1 MTAHDDFDR
10 QFSVWL
16 QDAAP
21 RREPEP
27 LLGEVL
33 ARTARTRR
41 RPAWRI
47 PERWIPMATITT
59 PATSVARPPWRTVAL
74 LAVLLVGLVGGA
86 LLFAGAQ
93 RPQLPPPFG
102 LAANG
107 VIAYSIDGSIVT
119 AETPTGEPTPIITD
133 TGEDGFPWFSPDG
146 ARFAFLRGGDPESP
160 DAQIWIA
167 NADGTGTHKLMDA
180 DRPVWVEWSPDG
192 DIFMVMSEA
201 MPGSITMVRTDGS
214 GSSVIETDLALVE
227 APVFRPPDG
236 AVITFKGLAPS
247 GEMGI
252 YQVARDGSGLV
263 RLALD
268 PGFQDD
274 DYYDLNTEYYFNDP
288 TWDPTGTTLL
298 YHTLEPALTTTN
310 GFRIH
315 VADVTAD
322 GLVEDERILVFDQD
336 TDDEFHATFL
346 PDGQTIVF
354 ETIQGATHQLWVGS
368 TAVGS
373 TARALDLSGTQFI
386 GYQVSP
392 DGTQLIASWPADD
405 GGTPDVF
412 QVDIASGT
420 ATALAIRDDYTWQR
434 RAITSD

>member
-16 QDAAP
+16 QEAAP
-21 RREPEP
+21 WREPEP

-59 PATSVARPPWRTVAL
+59 PATSVARPPWRMVAL

-86 LLFAGAQ
+86 ILLAGAQ
-93 RPQLPPPFG
+93 RSQLPPPFG

-107 VIAYSIDGSIVT
+107 VIAYSVDGSIVT
-119 AETPTGEPTPIITD
+119 AETPTSEPTPIITE

-146 ARFAFLRGGDPESP
+146 ERFAFLRGGDPDSP
-160 DAQIWIA
+160 DAQVWIA
-167 NADGTGTHKLMDA
+167 NADGSGAHKLIDV
-180 DRPVWVEWSPDG
+180 DRPSWVEWSPQG
-192 DIFMVMSEA
+192 DIFMVLSDA
-201 MPGSITMVRTDGS
+201 MPGSLTMVRTDGS
-214 GSSVIETDLALVE
+214 GSSIIETDLDLIDR
-227 APVFRPPDG
+227 PMFRPPDG
-236 AVITFKGLAPS
+236 AVITFKGRAAS

-274 DYYDLNTEYYFNDP
+274 DYYGVNTEYYFNDP
-288 TWDPTGTTLL
+288 LWDPTGTTLL

-315 VADVTAD
+315 VAEVTPAGVVD
-322 GLVEDERILVFDQD
+322 DERILVFDQE

-354 ETIQGATHQLWVGS
+354 ETIKGATHQLWVGS

-373 TARALDLSGTQFI
+373 TARALDLSVAEFI

-392 DGTQLIASWPADD
+392 DGTQLIASWSANDAAAPEI
-405 GGTPDVF
+405 V
-412 QVDIASGT
+412 QVDIASGAVT
-420 ATALAIRDDYTWQR
+420 PLAIRDDYTWQR
-434 RAITSD
+434 RAISSD